1 MVKKRNMLCLKTYQ
15 NSASSIELAL
25 VSFYGTKMSKK
36 VNFYINIFS
45 GKFCSVLKEKNC
57 LFVFVS
63 WQDSSN
69 MHCNAFVCVHF
80 TKKKK
85 CINNYKK
92 IIQIFCLSIIP
103 NLFEHTK

>member
-80 TKKKK
+80 TKKKNASTITK
-85 CINNYKK
+85 KLYKSFAY
-92 IIQIFCLSIIP
+92 Q
-103 NLFEHTK
+103 